1 MTDHTFDAPAADEPA
16 KRRNLVIAGGAA
28 GLLVLGGAGFLLL
41 NGGSS
46 DTTANVASSLPRP
59 PQVAK
64 NATTQKKPSAAAIKL
79 PAATSVRVGRD
90 PFLALYVAPVAAAA
104 GSTSTSGSTGTPTTS
119 GSTSTGTST
128 GTTATPS
135 APATGA
141 TYALKLVS
149 VKSDPGGAKLFTFTY
164 GITSKVVL
172 PAQRFGKY
180 GELVVLASV
189 MNSKGAV
196 IGAVVQVGDD
206 NPIEMAIGEKV
217 TVL

>member
-90 PFLALYVAPVAAAA
+90 PFLALYVAPVAAA

-119 GSTSTGTST
+119 GSTTT

-164 GITSKVVL
+164 GTTSKVVL